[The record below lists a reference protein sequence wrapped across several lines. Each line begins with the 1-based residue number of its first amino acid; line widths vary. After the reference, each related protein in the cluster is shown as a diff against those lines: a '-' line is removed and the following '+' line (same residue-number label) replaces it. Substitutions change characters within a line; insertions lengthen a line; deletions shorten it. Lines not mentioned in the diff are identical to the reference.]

1 MEGSES
7 FRNKRARRTEA
18 RCSLRGVKEYPAE
31 AAYLHPR
38 QRGDLAL
45 ADDVA
50 RGAALDHAAGAVVS
64 LATASKSIQFT
75 PQRWP
80 SRSSKL
86 RPYMKS

>member
-1 MEGSES
+1 MKTLSLCTTVLIC
-7 FRNKRARRTEA
+7 FFALAQTWMTALPDEA
-18 RCSLRGVKEYPAE
+18 LR
-31 AAYLHPR
+31 
-38 QRGDLAL
+38 DLAL
-45 ADDVA
+45 ADEVA
-50 RGAALDHAAGAVVS
+50 RGAALDHAAGAAVS